1 MKTKS
6 IAPADRRLRGLVA
19 DLANR
24 SAEDIEA
31 VWHALSPSE
40 RAQLR
45 PLLVDAAA
53 LHPVAPDT
61 FESMLL
67 PAPAAAEV
75 RQAPG
80 LRDTADD
87 APMLPIG
94 RLAGHWP
101 DALLARLAG
110 CLDEPQRERC
120 LAVHPQWR
128 LRAAAPLTPRAREA
142 LLKAARDA
150 IEALPDNLREGTAPA
165 ASAAKAPAPAPR
177 SWAQRLLGSLRS
189 ARA

>member
-1 MKTKS
+1 MKTNS

-24 SAEDIEA
+24 GAEDIEA
-31 VWHALSPSE
+31 VWHALSASE

-53 LHPVAPDT
+53 LRPVAPDT

-67 PAPAAAEV
+67 PAPASAEV
-75 RQAPG
+75 RQDPG
-80 LRDTADD
+80 LRDAVD

-110 CLDEPQRERC
+110 CLDEAQRERC

-128 LRAAAPLTPRAREA
+128 LRAAAPLAPRAREA

-150 IEALPDNLREGTAPA
+150 VEALPDNLRDGPAPA
-165 ASAAKAPAPAPR
+165 ASATKTPAPAPR
-177 SWAQRLLGSLRS
+177 SWARRLLVSLRGG
-189 ARA
+189 RA